1 MPFDYQRYLLAK
13 RTLDDRSLNQHV
25 YRALQVQLAH
35 HPKDVPLRILEIG
48 CGIGTMLTRL
58 QAWQT
63 LPAVPIYYTA
73 LDSNPESTRQLAQLS
88 IPTHWQVS
96 PVTANIHHFLAESAP
111 VFDLLIAH
119 AVLDLF
125 HIPSLLPRLLNCLKP
140 AGLAWCTINFD
151 GESSF
156 EPVWN
161 AELERRIWQAYHR
174 TMDERVIDGQ
184 PSGDSHAGRH
194 LFHQWQAAGAQVLA
208 VGASDWV
215 VTAQDGQYNADEGY
229 FLQCIVQT
237 VGGALAQHPQVAGE
251 ELAHWLKRRQMQ
263 VEQGELLYLAHQ
275 LDYLVQKAH

>member
-13 RTLDDRSLNQHV
+13 RTLDDRSLNQSV
-25 YRALQVQLAH
+25 YRALQAQLAH
-35 HPKDVPLRILEIG
+35 HPKDAPLHVLEIG

-63 LPAVPIYYTA
+63 LPPVSIHYTA
-73 LDSNPESTRQLAQLS
+73 LDSNPQSTRQLAQL
-88 IPTHWQVS
+88 PVPAHWQVV
-96 PVTANIHHFLAESAP
+96 PVTANLHHFLAESPP

-156 EPVWN
+156 EPVWD
-161 AELERRIWQAYHR
+161 AELDRRIWQAYHR

-184 PSGDSHAGRH
+184 SSGDSHAGRH
-194 LFHQWQAAGAQVLA
+194 LFHQWQVAGARVLA

-215 VTAQDGQYNADEGY
+215 VTAQAGRYPADEGY

-237 VGGALAQHPQVAGE
+237 IGDALTSHPAIAPDA
-251 ELAHWLKRRQMQ
+251 LTHWLQMRLAQ
-263 VEQGELLYLAHQ
+263 VEQGELMYLAHQ
-275 LDYLVQKAH
+275 LDYLVQKA